1 MSDNTLT
8 LSPADVSPE
17 GTINNSAVAA
27 DAKVVVG
34 KTPSGDITV
43 MRNGNNVTLKTGD
56 PVLKGDLIL
65 PSKDIGNT
73 LVLAS
78 NNAGETTEVSLPTDQ
93 SVALSDD
100 FYGVADAV
108 AVAEADVE
116 AQETSGLFGG
126 LAGVASLTGGGA
138 AIGLA
143 AVGVAAAG
151 GGGGGGDSGNA
162 TPAPAPSPLDPGL
175 QDTNPD
181 GGGAPAPS
189 PAGPFSEGAAMLT
202 DALPLEMIPTAG
214 PMIEEGILS
223 GAAQLDAAT
232 GGAAPA
238 NSNNPL
244 AEIAAGLAGGQ
255 LPLPT
260 ALASPVEDLLAVAG
274 NAAGISSG
282 AVDPSAPPLPAAP
295 GSPI

>member
-43 MRNGNNVTLKTGD
+43 VRNGNNVTLKTGD

-65 PSKDIGNT
+65 PSKDLGNT

-93 SVALSDD
+93 SLALSDD
-100 FYGVADAV
+100 FYGVGEAV

-126 LAGVASLTGGGA
+126 LAAAASLSGGGA

-143 AVGVAAAG
+143 AVGLAAA
-151 GGGGGGDSGNA
+151 GGGGGGDSGNT

-175 QDTNPD
+175 QDTNPP

-189 PAGPFSEGAAMLT
+189 PAGPFSTGAAMLT
-202 DALPLEMIPTAG
+202 DGAPIEMVPTAG
-214 PMIEEGILS
+214 PMIEDGILS

-238 NSNNPL
+238 SSGNPL
-244 AEIAAGLAGGQ
+244 TDLAASLAGGQ
-255 LPLPT
+255 LQLPA
-260 ALASPVEDLLAVAG
+260 ALASPVEDLLAVVG
-274 NAAGISSG
+274 NAAGISSV
-282 AVDPSAPPLPAAP
+282 AADPSAPPLPAAP
-295 GSPI
+295 GSPV

>member
-43 MRNGNNVTLKTGD
+43 VRNGSNVTLKTGD

-65 PSKDIGNT
+65 PSPGAGNT
-73 LVLAS
+73 LVMAS
-78 NNAGETTEVSLPTDQ
+78 NTAGETTEVSLPTDQ

-100 FYGVADAV
+100 FYSAGETV

-116 AQETSGLFGG
+116 SQETSGLFGG
-126 LAGVASLTGGGA
+126 LAAAASLSGGGA

-151 GGGGGGDSGNA
+151 GGGGGDSSNTA
-162 TPAPAPSPLDPGL
+162 PAPAPSPLDPGL
-175 QDTNPD
+175 EDSNPP

-189 PAGPFSEGAAMLT
+189 PAGPFSEGAAMLA

-214 PMIEEGILS
+214 PMIEAGLVS
-223 GAAQLDAAT
+223 GAAQLESM
-232 GGAAPA
+232 APA

-244 AEIAAGLAGGQ
+244 TEIAAGLAGGQ
-255 LPLPT
+255 LSLPT

-274 NAAGISSG
+274 NTAGISSG
-282 AVDPSAPPLPAAP
+282 AADPSAPPLPAAP
-295 GSPI
+295 GSPV